1 MARKKASW
9 VGPVNPADP
18 TTGVLRPTGELSS
31 EARAESERTSP
42 RPVVKPKDPKTK
54 NTYKEPV
61 QKRQK
66 PKVKTVEALKAAEVR
81 PATNAEL
88 GRGVTEVS
96 TVAKPKRQRK
106 PRTTTKTG
114 KKIDPKTGKI
124 RAPRKGQIA
133 KVDGQVVRVT
143 DENLEAATTAGRT
156 TVLTPAGR
164 DVVEGAAPLTPRP
177 LQRTTTVRGGLRG
190 PKGAAISHK
199 EVADMVSQA
208 RGHLTQMTLT
218 RSTPAYHEHHE
229 NFNLV
234 HAQLEKHA
242 PAAHQILGIM
252 RHLTVNPTPQSAEH
266 FELADKALG
275 DTLSAYKAKSTHNV
289 QSSRA
294 GRAERIRRIKAERAG
309 TTE

>member
-9 VGPVNPADP
+9 VGPANPADP
-18 TTGVLRPTGELSS
+18 TTGILRPAGSQNAEQRT
-31 EARAESERTSP
+31 ESERVSP
-42 RPVVKPKDPKTK
+42 RPVVKPKDPTTK
-54 NTYKEPV
+54 NTHKEPV

-88 GRGVTEVS
+88 GKKITEVS
-96 TVAKPKRQRK
+96 TAPKPKRQRK

-133 KVDGQVVRVT
+133 KVDGNLVRVDAT
-143 DENLEAATTAGRT
+143 NIDAATTAGRT
-156 TVLTPAGR
+156 TVLQPAGR
-164 DVVEGAAPLTPRP
+164 DVVEGATPLTPRP

-190 PKGAAISHK
+190 PKGAGVGHK
-199 EVADMVSQA
+199 EVSEMVSQA

-218 RSTPAYHEHHE
+218 RNTPAFHEHHE
-229 NFNLV
+229 SFNLV
-234 HAQLEKHA
+234 HAQLERHA

-266 FELADKALG
+266 FEVAEKALG
-275 DTLSAYKAKSTHNV
+275 DTLSAYKAKDTHNKK
-289 QSSRA
+289 SSRFA
-294 GRAERIRRIKAERAG
+294 YAERVRRIKAEREG
-309 TTE
+309 TSE

>member
-18 TTGVLRPTGELSS
+18 TTGVLRPTGELSA

-42 RPVVKPKDPKTK
+42 RPKVKPKDVAKTQTRRQKAIDPKTK
-54 NTYKEPV
+54 AVIMVNDSAKPFKEPV
-61 QKRQK
+61 VKRQK
-66 PKVKTVEALKAAEVR
+66 PKVKTTENLKAAEVR
-81 PATNAEL
+81 PPTNAEL
-88 GRGVTEVS
+88 GKKVTSVS
-96 TVAKPKRQRK
+96 TVPKTRK
-106 PRTTTKTG
+106 KKARG
-114 KKIDPKTGKI
+114 KSVARDPKTG
-124 RAPRKGQIA
+124 RARA
-133 KVDGQVVRVT
+133 K
-143 DENLEAATTAGRT
+143 TTEELT
-156 TVLTPAGR
+156 TTLPTAGR
-164 DVVEGAAPLTPRP
+164 DVVEGASPLTPRP

-218 RSTPAYHEHHE
+218 RNTPEFHEHHE

-252 RHLTVNPTPQSAEH
+252 RHLTVNPTPQSADH

-275 DTLSAYKAKSTHNV
+275 DTLSAYKAKDSHNKK
-289 QSSRA
+289 SSRFA
-294 GRAERIRRIKAERAG
+294 YAERVRGIKAERAG
-309 TTE
+309 TAE